1 MKRSTSLDTKISSLA
16 DIGDLRNELQ
26 QALFALRH
34 QGDPPQAMD
43 QLARTTRML
52 IGLVFE
58 AAKRRPPD
66 GDLRAWAE
74 AANKAGLLP
83 QPLYFSFSGILDW
96 SSLSSRAIEPVRMT
110 SGRAEIHLAIL
121 LEAVVWYCCEYE
133 KGPHH
138 PLIYREGDAGGGVL
152 PALDIKIASLDD
164 IGALRDELQKGL
176 STLRHAD
183 NPISVMN
190 GLSRTAL
197 IMLSLVFEKAGYKKR
212 PSDNL
217 GDCCDKALDAN
228 LLPLHIYNSLGSVRV
243 WSNKADHA
251 VEQVAL
257 TTGRAEIQ
265 LAFML
270 EAITWYCC
278 EYEKGPHLPFICREE
293 RTSFRFAAPPP
304 GLQSDGAFLG
314 DWPPFRGECIGR
326 EASLADLRQVL
337 TAERVLNLE
346 GGPGYGKTRLAKEYA
361 EASKALY
368 QNGLFFANLTTL
380 PVGPNSLSLRLYLDQ
395 FLQALTDGG
404 ESSLLVLDNCE
415 HLDGVAV
422 QEIQRL
428 QNEQPRLHILATS
441 RTRLNGL
448 QGYPVMPLA
457 MPEEIDGREGALSC
471 KAIAEY
477 GSIRLFLT
485 RARLVDPNIEINED
499 NVERVVAICRK
510 VGGIPFAI
518 ELVANLVK
526 FQLENILESLD
537 DWLAVGSGQNDLSAN
552 DLSANGLSANDL
564 AETDVRHST
573 VDGCVRWSINLLSK
587 DTQEFLCNAS
597 IFRGGFTLAAYRDV
611 ILGRAKSSA
620 PDQGW
625 HNAILELTS
634 HGLIL
639 HGANNLFELPGPVRL
654 FALRQLKN
662 SKEHYET
669 RRKSYE
675 KWLEAQHELS
685 LLRQI
690 GNQDADKIHLAIA
703 NADEAIQV
711 AERIAPKS
719 AKKDTVSK
727 NELRAAQVRSQRA
740 TYLMIS
746 GKIFQSMSL
755 FRQAL
760 PYMPDY
766 RKCEVLIGIGMVL
779 YLKCQFPEALTHCRE
794 SAEIAAKV
802 GDVGI
807 EVLAMSSQGV
817 LEGFVM
823 GPNPET
829 HGRIDG
835 AIELS
840 KRYGDIWTLAYAY
853 LSKGTYLWQASQ
865 FSEAEKCYLT
875 ALENFDAVNDKILS
889 VFALNS
895 LGHLTRIDGR
905 FSEAAQY
912 YLRSM
917 KLSQGLLFERG
928 RCGCVLGTSGMAV
941 GLGKHEDA
949 VIFWGAAMRQYTRLT
964 VKMIPPI
971 ERCYKEKFEALFRA
985 TEAEE
990 SGKFARL
997 YQQGQSL
1004 TLPQAFD
1011 RARSFLEQVQEAE
1024 DRSSFASFMLS

>member
-16 DIGDLRNELQ
+16 DIGELRDELQ

-34 QGDPPQAMD
+34 GDDPAQVMD
-43 QLARTTRML
+43 RLARATRML
-52 IGLVFE
+52 MGLLFE
-58 AAKRRPPD
+58 KPKRRPPD
-66 GDLRAWAE
+66 GDLRAWAG

-96 SSLSSRAIEPVRMT
+96 SNSSGRAIEPVKTT
-110 SGRAEIHLAIL
+110 SGRAEVHLAIL
-121 LEAVVWYCCEYE
+121 LEAVVWYCCEYGD
-133 KGPHH
+133 GPG
-138 PLIYREGDAGGGVL
+138 LSQIYREGDAGGGAL
-152 PALDIKIASLDD
+152 PTLDIKIASLDD

-197 IMLSLVFEKAGYKKR
+197 ILMGLVFEKAGHKKR

-217 GDCCDKALDAN
+217 GDCCDKALDAQ

-251 VEQVAL
+251 VEQVEL

-265 LAFML
+265 LALML
-270 EAITWYCC
+270 EAVTWFCC
-278 EYEKGPHLPFICREE
+278 EYENGPHLPFIYREE
-293 RTSFRFAAPPP
+293 GAVLRFAAPPS
-304 GLQSDGAFLG
+304 GLQPDGAFLG
-314 DWPPFRGECIGR
+314 DWPLFHGECVGR
-326 EASLADLRQVL
+326 EACLVDLRRAL
-337 TAERVLNLE
+337 TAGRVLILE
-346 GGPGYGKTRLAKEYA
+346 GGPGYGKTRLAREYA
-361 EASKALY
+361 EANKALY
-368 QNGLFFANLTTL
+368 PNGLFFANLTTL
-380 PVGPNSLSLRLYLDQ
+380 PVGPSSLGLRLYLDQ
-395 FLQALTDGG
+395 FLQALSDGG
-404 ESSLLVLDNCE
+404 EASLLVLDNCE
-415 HLDGVAV
+415 HLDGGTA
-422 QEIQRL
+422 QEILRL
-428 QNEQPRLHILATS
+428 KNEQPRLHILATS
-441 RTRLNGL
+441 RTRLNDL
-448 QGYPVMPLA
+448 QSYPVMPLA
-457 MPEEIDGREGALSC
+457 MPEEIDDREGALSC

-477 GSIRLFLT
+477 AAIRLFLK
-485 RARLVDPNIEINED
+485 RARLVDPDLELNEN
-499 NVERVVAICRK
+499 NVERVVAICHK

-526 FQLENILESLD
+526 FQLENILVSLD
-537 DWLAVGSGQNDLSAN
+537 DWLGAGQNDLSAN
-552 DLSANGLSANDL
+552 DLSATG
-564 AETDVRHST
+564 VRHGT

-587 DTQEFLCNAS
+587 GTQEFLYDAS
-597 IFRGGFTLAAYRDV
+597 IFQGGFTLVAYGDV
-611 ILGRAKSSA
+611 IRGRSKGTP
-620 PDQGW
+620 PDPAW
-625 HNAILELTS
+625 HDAIMELTR

-639 HGANNLFELPGPVRL
+639 HAVNKLYELPGPVRL

-662 SKEHYET
+662 SKEHHEAL
-669 RRKSYE
+669 RKSYE

-685 LLRQI
+685 VLRQI

-711 AERIAPKS
+711 ADRIAPKS
-719 AKKDTVSK
+719 AEKDTVSK
-727 NELRAAQVRSQRA
+727 KAFRAAQVRSQRA
-740 TYLMIS
+740 AYLMIS

-779 YLKCQFPEALTHCRE
+779 YLKCQFADALTHCRE

-807 EVLAMSSQGV
+807 EVLATSSQGV

-823 GPNPET
+823 GPNAET
-829 HGRIDG
+829 SARIDD

-840 KRYGDIWTLAYAY
+840 KTYGDVWTLAYAY
-853 LSKGTYLWQASQ
+853 LSKGTYLWQAGQ
-865 FSEAEKCYLT
+865 FSDAEGCYLT
-875 ALENFDAVNDKILS
+875 ALKNFDAVNDKLLS

-895 LGHLTRIDGR
+895 LGHLTRIDRR
-905 FSEAAQY
+905 FSEAARY

-917 KLSQGLLFERG
+917 GLSQGLLFERG
-928 RCGCVLGTSGMAV
+928 RCGCVLGTSGMAL

-949 VIFWGAAMRQYTRLT
+949 VIFWGAAMRQYKRLT

-971 ERCYKEKFEALFRA
+971 ERCYNEKFEALFRA

-990 SGKFARL
+990 PGKFARL

-1011 RARSFLEQVQEAE
+1011 QARSFLEKIHEAE